1 MNEDSAMNAPRD
13 RFPDAGTATYVFVC
27 ADPARVA
34 WMTDALAGQGV
45 VVPLRAGAGIE
56 ERIGMLAP
64 QAVLIDF
71 GGGGA
76 DDAAALLQRLRQD
89 WPALPVAAAGLATD
103 PAATLGALRAGVDD
117 FIDLAGAAEDAQ
129 ATLRA
134 LMQRRAATQRTV
146 RGGTIALLG
155 ARAGVGTTTLATS
168 LALLLQEQLGGPP
181 GAAPRNAAATQR
193 RGVALLDLGLPA
205 RDALLYLDTPS
216 EFSFVD
222 GVRNLR
228 RIDPTLLQT
237 ALAHHDSGVA
247 LLPLPTSL
255 AQVREISHADSA
267 QLIRRL
273 ADFFD
278 LQVADL
284 GGFSSVDFI
293 AQTARE
299 ADHVWVV
306 CDQSIGAIVSTAALL
321 KDLKAKGVDLQGF
334 ALVVNKFDSHVELSA
349 REIAARLELPL
360 AHVVPARAATLNAA
374 ASRGEMLVRTARS
387 DAYTQAVAAMA
398 RSLRESLPGGGPGA
412 NAPRSAAASP
422 ARWRA
427 LGKQIGSLWKK
438 EG

>member
-1 MNEDSAMNAPRD
+1 MNAPRD

-34 WMTDALAGQGV
+34 WMTDALAGEGV
-45 VVPLRAGAGIE
+45 VVPLRSGMGIE
-56 ERIGMLAP
+56 ERIGMLSP

-71 GGGGA
+71 GAGAA
-76 DDAAALLQRLRQD
+76 DDATALLQRLRQD

-117 FIDLAGAAEDAQ
+117 FIDLAGAPSDAQ

-134 LMQRRAATQRTV
+134 LMQRRAATQRSV
-146 RGGTIALLG
+146 RGGTLALLG
-155 ARAGVGTTTLATS
+155 ARAGVGTTTLAAS
-168 LALLLQEQLGGPP
+168 LALVLQEQLGDAGTPP
-181 GAAPRNAAATQR
+181 RTAAAAQR

-205 RDALLYLDTPS
+205 RDGLLYLDTPS

-247 LLPLPTSL
+247 LLPLPASL
-255 AQVREISHADSA
+255 TQVREISHADSA

-299 ADHVWVV
+299 AERVWVV

-321 KDLKAKGVDLQGF
+321 KDLKAKGVDLKDF

-360 AHVVPARAATLNAA
+360 AHVVPARAAALNAA

-387 DAYTQAVAAMA
+387 DAYTQAVVAMA
-398 RSLRESLPGGGPGA
+398 RSLRDALPGGAPVA
-412 NAPRSAAASP
+412 HAPRGASATP